1 MVKRSGCV
9 AGGSAAPGVC
19 ADRIGYDPA
28 MLLSELAAASAKV
41 GATRSRT
48 AKVETMAACLRALAD
63 DDDPAALAAGV
74 CFLAGRLRQGRLG
87 VARAAVI
94 RLRDEPAAPADSAA
108 APVDSS
114 APAAPAAGGPLTVS
128 DVDRALGDFQRQ
140 RPRRAERLRPLF
152 GRASAAEREYLVRLL
167 IGEVRQGAL
176 DGLLVE
182 AVAAAAG
189 APLDR
194 VRRALMVSGDLPAV
208 TRTALRGGDLQAFR
222 LQVFRPV
229 EPMLAQSAPTVAA
242 ALERIGAPE
251 PAGAAAV
258 EAKLDGMRV
267 QIHREG
273 DAVRVFTRTLRDV
286 TAGLPAAVAAG
297 RRLRARSAVVDGEAL
312 VMSAG
317 GRPRPFQETMSAAG
331 RDQGAP
337 AGPVTVFLF
346 DCLFLDGRDLTDRPW
361 TERRQA
367 LAAICPAESLVNA
380 VRTGDPEEAQR
391 FVDRTLQAGH
401 EGVVVKAAGGA
412 YEAGRRGHAWVKV
425 KPALTLDLVVL
436 AAEWGSGR
444 RAGSLSNLHLGARDP
459 AGGFVMLGKTF
470 KGMTDQVLRWQTER
484 LQALATRRDGHVV
497 HVRPELV
504 AEIAFD
510 GIQTSRRYPGGMAL
524 RFARLRRYRP
534 DKDAG
539 QADTVDAVRRL
550 HRRATLP
557 P

>member
-1 MVKRSGCV
+1 MRF
-9 AGGSAAPGVC
+9 A
-19 ADRIGYDPA
+19 
-28 MLLSELAAASAKV
+28 ELAAASAKV

-87 VARAAVI
+87 VARAAVF
-94 RLRDEPAAPADSAA
+94 RLRDAPADSVA

-114 APAAPAAGGPLTVS
+114 AAAAPAAGGPLTVGG
-128 DVDRALGDFQRQ
+128 VDRALGDFQRQ

-208 TRTALRGGDLQAFR
+208 TGTALRGGDLQAFR

-251 PAGAAAV
+251 PTGAAAV

-297 RRLRARSAVVDGEAL
+297 KRLRARSAVVDGEAL
-312 VMSAG
+312 VMTAG

-331 RDQGAP
+331 RDHGAP
-337 AGPVTVFLF
+337 ADPVTVFLF

-367 LAAICPAESLVNA
+367 LAAICPAELLVDA

-391 FVDRTLQAGH
+391 FTDRTLQAGH

>member
-9 AGGSAAPGVC
+9 AGGSAAPGVF

-87 VARAAVI
+87 VARAAVF
-94 RLRDEPAAPADSAA
+94 RLRDAPADSVA

-114 APAAPAAGGPLTVS
+114 AAAAPAAGGPLTVGG
-128 DVDRALGDFQRQ
+128 VDRALGDFQCQ

-152 GRASAAEREYLVRLL
+152 GRASAVEREYLVRLL

-208 TRTALRGGDLQAFR
+208 TGTALRGGDLQAFR

-251 PAGAAAV
+251 RTDEAAV

-297 RRLRARSAVVDGEAL
+297 GRLRARSAVVDGEAL
-312 VMSAG
+312 VMTAG

-331 RDQGAP
+331 RDHGAP
-337 AGPVTVFLF
+337 ADPVTVFLF

-367 LAAICPAESLVNA
+367 LAAICPAELLVDA

-391 FVDRTLQAGH
+391 FADRTLQAGH
-401 EGVVVKAAGGA
+401 EGVVVKAAGCA

-470 KGMTDQVLRWQTER
+470 KGMTDQVLRWQTAR
-484 LQALATRRDGHVV
+484 LQALATRLDGHVV

>member
-1 MVKRSGCV
+1 MRR
-9 AGGSAAPGVC
+9 PHRR
-19 ADRIGYDPA
+19 ADRIGYDRRVLFA
-28 MLLSELAAASAKV
+28 VLAAVSTTV
-41 GATRSRT
+41 GATRSRS
-48 AKVETMAACLRALAD
+48 AKVEALAACLQALAD
-63 DDDPAALAAGV
+63 EADPAALAAGV

-87 VARAAVI
+87 I
-94 RLRDEPAAPADSAA
+94 GPAAA
-108 APVDSS
+108 APLLG
-114 APAAPAAGGPLTVS
+114 APAAAGDPLTVGE
-128 DVDRALGDFQRQ
+128 VDAALEDFQRR
-140 RPRRAERLRPLF
+140 RPRRADRLRPLF
-152 GRASAAEREYLVRLL
+152 GRASAAERDYLLRLL

-182 AVAAAAG
+182 AVAMAAE

-208 TRTALRGGDLQAFR
+208 TQAALRGGDRLQVFR

-242 ALERIGAPE
+242 ALERT
-251 PAGAAAV
+251 GAAAV

-267 QIHREG
+267 QIHRDG
-273 DAVRVFTRTLRDV
+273 DAVRVFTRSLRDV

-297 RRLRARSAVVDGEAL
+297 RRLRARSAVVDGEAIAL
-312 VMSAG
+312 GAG

-331 RDQGAP
+331 REEGESVE
-337 AGPVTVFLF
+337 PVSIFLF
-346 DCLFLDGRDLTDRPW
+346 DCLFRDGRDLTDEPW
-361 TERRQA
+361 SERRQA
-367 LAAICPAESLVNA
+367 LAAICPAELLVDA
-380 VRTGDPEEAQR
+380 VRTDDPDEAQR
-391 FVDRTLQAGH
+391 FADRTLQAGH

-412 YEAGRRGHAWVKV
+412 YEAGRRGHAWIKV

-470 KGMTDQVLRWQTER
+470 KGMTDEVLRWQTER
-484 LQALATRRDGHVV
+484 LQALATRREGRVV

-524 RFARLRRYRP
+524 RFARLRRYRH
-534 DKDAG
+534 DKGAG
-539 QADTVDAVRRL
+539 QADTIQAVRRL
-550 HRRATLP
+550 HRRGAAAEP
-557 P
+557 K

>member
-1 MVKRSGCV
+1 MRR
-9 AGGSAAPGVC
+9 PHRR
-19 ADRIGYDPA
+19 ADRIGYDRRVLFA
-28 MLLSELAAASAKV
+28 VLAAVSTTV
-41 GATRSRT
+41 GATRSRS
-48 AKVETMAACLRALAD
+48 AKVEALAACLQALAD
-63 DDDPAALAAGV
+63 EADPAALAAGV

-87 VARAAVI
+87 I
-94 RLRDEPAAPADSAA
+94 GPAAA
-108 APVDSS
+108 APLLG
-114 APAAPAAGGPLTVS
+114 APAAAGDPLTVGE
-128 DVDRALGDFQRQ
+128 VDAALEDFQRR
-140 RPRRAERLRPLF
+140 RPRRADRLRPLF
-152 GRASAAEREYLVRLL
+152 GRASAAERDYLLRLL

-182 AVAAAAG
+182 AVAMAAE

-208 TRTALRGGDLQAFR
+208 TQAALRGGDRLQAFR

-242 ALERIGAPE
+242 ALERT
-251 PAGAAAV
+251 GAAAV

-267 QIHREG
+267 QIHRDG
-273 DAVRVFTRTLRDV
+273 DAVRVFTRSLRDV

-297 RRLRARSAVVDGEAL
+297 RRLRARSAVVDGEAIAL
-312 VMSAG
+312 GAG

-331 RDQGAP
+331 REEGESVE
-337 AGPVTVFLF
+337 PVSIFLF
-346 DCLFLDGRDLTDRPW
+346 DCLFRDGRDLTDEPW
-361 TERRQA
+361 SERRQA
-367 LAAICPAESLVNA
+367 LAAICPAELLVDA
-380 VRTGDPEEAQR
+380 VRTDDPDEAQR
-391 FVDRTLQAGH
+391 FADRTLQAGH

-412 YEAGRRGHAWVKV
+412 YEAGRRGHAWIKV

-470 KGMTDQVLRWQTER
+470 KGMTDEVLRWQTER
-484 LQALATRRDGHVV
+484 LQALATRREGRVV

-524 RFARLRRYRP
+524 RFARLRRYRH
-534 DKDAG
+534 DKGAG
-539 QADTVDAVRRL
+539 QADTIQAVRRL
-550 HRRATLP
+550 HRRGAAAEP
-557 P
+557 K

>member
-1 MVKRSGCV
+1 MRR
-9 AGGSAAPGVC
+9 PHRR
-19 ADRIGYDPA
+19 ADRIGYDRRVLFA
-28 MLLSELAAASAKV
+28 VLAAVSTTV
-41 GATRSRT
+41 GATRSRS
-48 AKVETMAACLRALAD
+48 AKVEALAACLQALAD
-63 DDDPAALAAGV
+63 EADPAALAAGV
-74 CFLAGRLRQGRLG
+74 CFLAGRVRQGRLG
-87 VARAAVI
+87 I
-94 RLRDEPAAPADSAA
+94 GPAAA
-108 APVDSS
+108 APLLG
-114 APAAPAAGGPLTVS
+114 APAAAGDPLTVGE
-128 DVDRALGDFQRQ
+128 VDAALEDFQRR
-140 RPRRAERLRPLF
+140 RPRRADRLRPLF
-152 GRASAAEREYLVRLL
+152 GRASAAERDYLLRLL

-182 AVAAAAG
+182 AVAMAAE

-208 TRTALRGGDLQAFR
+208 TQAALRGGDRLQVFR

-242 ALERIGAPE
+242 ALERT
-251 PAGAAAV
+251 GAAAV

-267 QIHREG
+267 QIHRDG
-273 DAVRVFTRTLRDV
+273 DAVRVFTRSLRDV

-297 RRLRARSAVVDGEAL
+297 RRLRARSAVVDGEAIAL
-312 VMSAG
+312 GAG

-331 RDQGAP
+331 REEGESVE
-337 AGPVTVFLF
+337 PVSIFLF
-346 DCLFLDGRDLTDRPW
+346 DCLFRDGRDLTDEPW
-361 TERRQA
+361 SERRQA
-367 LAAICPAESLVNA
+367 LAAICPAELLVDA
-380 VRTGDPEEAQR
+380 VRTDDPDEAQR
-391 FVDRTLQAGH
+391 FADRTLQAGH

-412 YEAGRRGHAWVKV
+412 YEAGRRGHAWIKV

-470 KGMTDQVLRWQTER
+470 KGMTDEVLRWQTER
-484 LQALATRRDGHVV
+484 LQALATRREGRVV

-524 RFARLRRYRP
+524 RFARLRRYRH
-534 DKDAG
+534 DKGAG
-539 QADTVDAVRRL
+539 QADTIQAVRRL
-550 HRRATLP
+550 HRRGAAAEP
-557 P
+557 K

>member
-9 AGGSAAPGVC
+9 AGGSAAPGVF

-87 VARAAVI
+87 VARAAVF
-94 RLRDEPAAPADSAA
+94 RLRDAPADSVA

-114 APAAPAAGGPLTVS
+114 AAAAPAAGGPLTVGG
-128 DVDRALGDFQRQ
+128 VDRALGDFQRQ

-152 GRASAAEREYLVRLL
+152 GRASAVEREYLVRLL

-194 VRRALMVSGDLPAV
+194 VRRALMVSGDLPEV

-251 PAGAAAV
+251 PTGAAAV

-297 RRLRARSAVVDGEAL
+297 GRLRARSAVVDGEAL
-312 VMSAG
+312 VMTAG

-331 RDQGAP
+331 RDHGAP
-337 AGPVTVFLF
+337 ADPVTVFLF

-361 TERRQA
+361 TERQQA
-367 LAAICPAESLVNA
+367 LAAICPAELLVDA

-391 FVDRTLQAGH
+391 FADRTLQAGH

-470 KGMTDQVLRWQTER
+470 KGMTDQVLRWQTAR
-484 LQALATRRDGHVV
+484 LQALATRLDGHVV

>member
-9 AGGSAAPGVC
+9 AGAVGGAGVG
-19 ADRIGYDPA
+19 AGRIGYDPA
-28 MLLSELAAASAKV
+28 MRFAELAAASAKV
-41 GATRSRT
+41 GATRSRS
-48 AKVETMAACLRALAD
+48 AKVETMAACLRSLAD

-87 VARAAVI
+87 VSRAAVF
-94 RLRDEPAAPADSAA
+94 RLRGE
-108 APVDSS
+108 
-114 APAAPAAGGPLTVS
+114 PAAGGPLTVGE
-128 DVDRALGDFQRQ
+128 VDRALGGFQRQ

-152 GRASAAEREYLVRLL
+152 ARASAAEREYLVRLL

-208 TRTALRGGDLQAFR
+208 TGTALRGGDLQAFR

-251 PAGAAAV
+251 PSAAAAV

-267 QIHREG
+267 QIHRDG

-297 RRLRARSAVVDGEAL
+297 GRLRARSAVVDGEAL
-312 VMSAG
+312 VMTAS

-331 RDQGAP
+331 RDHGAP
-337 AGPVTVFLF
+337 ADPVTVFLF

-367 LAAICPAESLVNA
+367 LAAICPAESLVDA

-391 FVDRTLQAGH
+391 FADRTLQAGH

>member
-1 MVKRSGCV
+1 MRF
-9 AGGSAAPGVC
+9 A
-19 ADRIGYDPA
+19 
-28 MLLSELAAASAKV
+28 ELAAASAKV
-41 GATRSRT
+41 GATRSRS

-63 DDDPAALAAGV
+63 DEDPAALAAGV

-87 VARAAVI
+87 VGRAAAI
-94 RLRDEPAAPADSAA
+94 RLRDAPAVSADPVAPADPAAPTDSAA
-108 APVDSS
+108 AADPRTAPT
-114 APAAPAAGGPLTVS
+114 APAGGAGPLTVGE
-128 DVDRALGDFQRQ
+128 VDRALGDFERQ
-140 RPRRAERLRPLF
+140 RPRRTERLRPLF
-152 GRASAAEREYLVRLL
+152 ERASAVERDYLVRLL

-176 DGLLVE
+176 DGLLVD

-208 TRTALRGGDLQAFR
+208 TRTALRGGGLQAFR

-242 ALERIGAPE
+242 ALERTGVPERTGAPE
-251 PAGAAAV
+251 RTDGAAV

-267 QIHREG
+267 QIHRDG
-273 DAVRVFTRTLRDV
+273 DAVRVFTRTLRDA

-312 VMSAG
+312 VMGAG

-331 RDQGAP
+331 RDEGAP
-337 AGPVTVFLF
+337 ADPVTVFLF

-367 LAAICPAESLVNA
+367 LAAICPAELLVDA

-391 FVDRTLQAGH
+391 FADRTLQAGH

-484 LQALATRRDGHVV
+484 LQALATRREGHVV

-534 DKDAG
+534 DKSAG

-550 HRRATLP
+550 HRRATLTP
-557 P
+557 